1 MRSCCGQIWSV
12 VGVAQGRTGMDAA
25 LLSTAVLRGQAFKL
39 RVIDHNNLFSDVV
52 IDHRTVVESARGEG
66 GKGEG
71 GGPNAREHVPPSIY
85 HVSAPP

>member
-1 MRSCCGQIWSV
+1 M

-71 GGPNAREHVPPSIY
+71 SNVIHGTLSKYKKKTRMR
-85 HVSAPP
+85 